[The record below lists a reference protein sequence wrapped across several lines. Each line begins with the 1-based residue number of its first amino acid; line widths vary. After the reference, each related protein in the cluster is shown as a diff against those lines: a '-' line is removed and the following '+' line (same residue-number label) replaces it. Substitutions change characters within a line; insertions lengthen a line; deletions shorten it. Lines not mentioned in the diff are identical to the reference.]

1 MKGIILAGG
10 SGTRLF
16 PLTEVTS
23 KQLLPVYDKPMIY
36 YPLSTLILGG
46 IKDIAI
52 ISTPQ
57 DIKNYEKLLGDGSNY
72 GIEISYHVQTK
83 PRGLADAFLVCK
95 EFIGG
100 ENVCLILG
108 DNIFYGN
115 LRLSEFFSDFS
126 EGCKVFG
133 YPVQDPERY
142 GVLSFDRD
150 GLVDDILEKP
160 TVPPSNYI
168 VPGLYLYSNDVIKKT
183 EKLMPSERGE
193 IEITDLNR
201 EYLKQQKF
209 QVELIGRGVTWL
221 DVGTTDAL
229 SEASQFI
236 KSIEKIQSYKIA
248 CLEEIC
254 LRKGLISKDK
264 INFIIEDMPSSPYKD
279 YVIRIAKEIS

>member
-36 YPLSTLILGG
+36 YPMSTLILGG

-52 ISTPQ
+52 ISTPH

-100 ENVCLILG
+100 DKVCLILG

-115 LRLSEFFSDFS
+115 LRLSEFFADFS

-183 EKLMPSERGE
+183 EKLMPSDRGE